1 MCTYLMLIIVSI
13 IMVTA
18 VISQINMAGGSTMAS
33 MAMIITN
40 FYYNIKS
47 SVVRYIGLYN
57 GSDGMYIV
65 SIKQYRRNNEASYL
79 LIR

>member
-1 MCTYLMLIIVSI
+1 MYLLLIIFSN

-18 VISQINMAGGSTMAS
+18 IISHINMAGGSTVAS
-33 MAMIITN
+33 TAMVIAN

-47 SVVRYIGLYN
+47 SVVRHIGLYN
-57 GSDGMYIV
+57 GSDGMRTV

-79 LIR
+79 LIC